1 MSCQRQAL
9 GLQPKKRK
17 VAQQP
22 QLSPAELAELMRK
35 ARGEDEDEPAAPGEE
50 ADRVKGLGF
59 RPCGSSTPDIL
70 WPLRTCFAVWSLGLL
85 FYYRDALILVTTVT
99 H

>member
-1 MSCQRQAL
+1 MCLWRQAL

-35 ARGEDEDEPAAPGEE
+35 ARGEGEEEPAVPGEE
-50 ADRVKGLGF
+50 ADRVKGLGY
-59 RPCGSSTPDIL
+59 RPCAHLVFCS
-70 WPLRTCFAVWSLGLL
+70 LRHTDSIVCK
-85 FYYRDALILVTTVT
+85 
-99 H
+99 